1 MPRALG
7 NVHQRSRTPH
17 LAAIMLM
24 SLLLP
29 LGMFGSI
36 ANLASASVLLL
47 LAVFAVLA
55 VVNGALFILNG
66 RRSEPVGR
74 FEIPRWVPAAGTVI
88 CLLLVGSGFPAVTGT
103 PLLWLGAPGGNPGL
117 VCTAAFEVGLDCSLV
132 AVL

>member
-47 LAVFAVLA
+47 LAVFAV
-55 VVNGALFILNG
+55 VNGALFILKG
-66 RRSEPVGR
+66 RRSEPAGR
-74 FEIPRWVPAAGTVI
+74 FEITRWVPAGVSSFS
-88 CLLLVGSGFPAVTGT
+88 VQ
-103 PLLWLGAPGGNPGL
+103 
-117 VCTAAFEVGLDCSLV
+117 
-132 AVL
+132 